1 MPKGTRGVS
10 GRKRGID
17 GHRRLTSER
26 EQRLGRSEG
35 TLVVP
40 GRLSGNNDEPVFLPR
55 LVEDGE
61 LPEVTSNSLRTFIDY
76 VASGIDI
83 PASLEDEV
91 KKKHSGEEI
100 TEAAKE
106 GISRWHLPGKER

>member
-1 MPKGTRGVS
+1 MSKGTKGVS
-10 GRKRGID
+10 GRKREKD
-17 GHRRLTSER
+17 GQERLTNEIK
-26 EQRLGRSEG
+26 QRRGGLEA
-35 TLVVP
+35 TVVVP
-40 GRLSGNNDEPVFLPR
+40 GRLSGNNNEPVFVPGL
-55 LVEDGE
+55 LEEGQ
-61 LPEVTSNSLRTFIDY
+61 LPEITSTALRMFIDY